1 MNAKKNTHYVAFFD
15 IDGTLFDPDLRLLA
29 APYFNRKSFKLL
41 KKNKATIVVT
51 TGRRS
56 WIKTNDLQLHMLGM
70 YPPDHVVTGIGTNIL
85 HKKYH
90 YVYGTD
96 KKWQEEFVKK
106 GWNKQEI
113 LRDTNAVAAK
123 YRLFRIPTIN
133 QFTITFWLFNTP
145 ISKVKEIREDME
157 RESNGRF
164 RTVITEQLLLPNT
177 KDRFSGFL
185 FLIPQTADKGTSA
198 VHLLDMIKKAH
209 PNDHLHIF
217 CFGDALVDVPLLTID
232 YPNATIQSFGLHLTP
247 QAQMALSKMENIR
260 VVSYFDSAPKRIWK
274 VLSTHIAS
282 NTDTVPKKVAQNSP
296 FRRLIRPFE
305 FIIDR
310 FAPQEFTPDDIT
322 EHGITLVNEG
332 VHKLYDIHGGQA
344 GRVTGYWELVR
355 GYFMDIV
362 DGVRARNSPH
372 LKSDQGY
379 LLDALAD
386 RKKEFALLYGRSS
399 TFTYSAAAA
408 ISCVLPSIARAQAEC
423 MGIMVPEHDARGGSA
438 LSRTVR
444 LLFIAF
450 MDLLQLTHVANA
462 QTQALLDANL
472 ATYAYRASL
481 AHAFDPKKKKNY
493 DATSYI
499 KYESLV
505 SLLEEQWKVLQ
516 KQRLTSQMPENLK
529 KTIQNYIS
537 TP

>member
-1 MNAKKNTHYVAFFD
+1 MKSKKNTHYVAFFD

-90 YVYGTD
+90 YVYSVD

-106 GWNKQEI
+106 GWNKHEI
-113 LRDTNAVAAK
+113 MRDTNPVSAK
-123 YRLFRIPTIN
+123 YHLFRIPTIN
-133 QFTITFWLFNTP
+133 QFTVTFWLFNTP
-145 ISKVKEIREDME
+145 VDKVERIREEME
-157 RESNGRF
+157 ALSHGRF

-185 FLIPQTADKGTSA
+185 FLIPKSADKGTSA
-198 VHLLDMIKKAH
+198 IHLLDTIKKTH

-232 YPNATIQSFGLHLTP
+232 YPDATIQSFGLHLTP
-247 QAQMALSKMENIR
+247 QAQVALSKMENIR
-260 VVSYFDSAPKRIWK
+260 VVSYFDSAPQRIWK
-274 VLSTHIAS
+274 ILSTHIA
-282 NTDTVPKKVAQNSP
+282 NKEQIQKKSSQNSP
-296 FRRLIRPFE
+296 FRRIIRPFE

-322 EHGITLVNEG
+322 EYGIQLVNEG
-332 VHKLYDIHGGQA
+332 VHKLYDVHSGQA
-344 GRVTGYWELVR
+344 SKVSGYWELVR
-355 GYFMDIV
+355 GYLMDIV

-379 LLDALAD
+379 LLDVLAD
-386 RKKEFALLYGRSS
+386 RKKEFALLHARSS
-399 TFTYSAAAA
+399 IYTYSAAAA
-408 ISCVLPSIARAQAEC
+408 ISCILPSLARAQAEC
-423 MGIMVPEHDARGGSA
+423 MSVMVPEHDARGGSA
-438 LSRTVR
+438 LSRSTR
-444 LLFIAF
+444 LLLIAF

-481 AHAFDPKKKKNY
+481 AHAFEPKKKKNY

-505 SLLEEQWKVLQ
+505 SLLEEQWKILH